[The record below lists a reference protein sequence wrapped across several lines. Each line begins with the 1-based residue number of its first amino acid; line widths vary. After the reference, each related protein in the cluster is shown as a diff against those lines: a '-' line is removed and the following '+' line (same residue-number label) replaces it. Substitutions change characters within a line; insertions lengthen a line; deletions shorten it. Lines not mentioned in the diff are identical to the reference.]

1 MRILIVGAGVVGFNL
16 AQELS
21 KEGHD
26 IAIIDKNREKIH
38 RISDSLDV
46 LAIDG
51 NACLPSI
58 LKKAGIEDAEMVIA
72 VTNEDE
78 INLLVCFLASRFK
91 VKNRFARLRSLEFT
105 GEGQIFSPEELFI
118 NQAINPGQIIIDTI
132 LKIIQ
137 TPGVVNVAEFA
148 KGEILLREFDVPEN
162 APLAGKTIGEL
173 SGVSEMDSFLIVAI
187 VRQGKLLI
195 PKSEDMIHGGDKIY
209 TLVDKNFLPFLLPM
223 LNKTVDEVTKVVI
236 YGANQVSI
244 SLAQALEEKIN
255 DLCLIEPDREKA
267 NQAAEKLSR
276 CVVQHGSGTDPDLFN
291 DINMQDSDFFLAL
304 SDDDENN
311 ILSSLLAKKYG
322 AKKTLAITNDPDY
335 LPILDT
341 IGMDITIN
349 PRLITVSA
357 ILKHVRKGAVL
368 SVFKL
373 IEDAEVME
381 ISVDKD
387 SSIVGKKI
395 GKLKFPQDAIIG
407 AILREGEM
415 MVPDN
420 EIALEPGD
428 SVIVVVLPKAIDK
441 IEKLF
446 GRKRHFLSFQ

>member
-16 AQELS
+16 AEELS

-26 IAIIDKNREKIH
+26 IAIIDQDQDKIE

-46 LAIDG
+46 LAICGD
-51 NACLPSI
+51 ACLPSI
-58 LKKAGIEDAEMVIA
+58 LKKAGIENAEMAIA
-72 VTNEDE
+72 VTNRDE

-91 VKNRFARLRSLEFT
+91 VKKRFARLRSMEFT
-105 GEGQIFSPEELFI
+105 SDKRIFSPEELFI
-118 NQAINPGQIIIDTI
+118 DHAINPGQIIIDTI

-137 TPGVVNVAEFA
+137 TPGVVNVADFA
-148 KGEILLREFDVPEN
+148 DGEILLREFDVPDN

-187 VRQGKLLI
+187 VREGKLLI
-195 PKSEDMIHGGDKIY
+195 PKAEDMIQGGDKIY

-236 YGANQVSI
+236 YGANRVSI
-244 SLAQALEEKIN
+244 NLAKALEEEIN
-255 DLCLIEPDREKA
+255 DLCLIEPDRAKA

-276 CVVQHGSGTDPDLFN
+276 CVVQHGSGTDPTLFD
-291 DINMQDSDFFLAL
+291 DINMQDADFFLAL
-304 SDDDENN
+304 SENDENN
-311 ILSSLLAKKYG
+311 ILASLLAKNFG

-357 ILKHVRKGAVL
+357 ILKYLRKGRVL

-373 IEDAEVME
+373 IEDAEVIE
-381 ISVDKD
+381 ISIDPD
-387 SSIVGKKI
+387 SSIVGNKI
-395 GKLKFPQDAIIG
+395 CKLKFPQDAIIG
-407 AILREGEM
+407 AILRKGEM
-415 MVPDN
+415 MFPDK
-420 EIALEPGD
+420 EITLEAGD
-428 SVIVVVLPKAIDK
+428 SVIVVVLSQAIDK